1 LGWGWVGYQ
10 NQVKG
15 VVEQTFGFSLKKIEK
30 KEYKIG
36 LSFKEADFVWSFPFD
51 YLEEEMQ

>member
-1 LGWGWVGYQ
+1 M
-10 NQVKG
+10 
-15 VVEQTFGFSLKKIEK
+15 VEQTFGFSLKKIEK